1 MVVWFYQAGLYLCIF
16 QLLVLTISMKKV
28 ITVLAFA
35 AISVATFYSCKKSG
49 TTGIMQLPRLPEMP
63 FNYSRFNF
71 PTSFSPNNL
80 GLRKNSGMFDDMM
93 TKGGSGSYG
102 ELIQTKSP
110 DPANSKPLIDTT
122 IQGDYKATL
131 GRVLFYDRNLSLTST
146 VACGSCHKQ
155 SLGFSDDVAF
165 SNGFKNLVTARN
177 SMPISNVLLRFNQQ
191 GLFWDMREMEA
202 EKMVLMPVSNHIE
215 MGFTEI
221 DKIVTRLNNIGYY
234 PKMFKDA
241 FGDEAITKDRIS
253 QALAQFLNSMVSF
266 NSKFDKGREVA
277 FSNFNAQELAGKDL
291 FFNTLN
297 CGSCHE
303 GSNVWGEANR
313 IANIGLDLKYADKG
327 ITTQTVTTFNDFGM
341 PQVKVLTNMEGLFKI
356 PSLRNIA
363 LTAPYMHDGRFTTL
377 EQVIDHYDHG
387 VKAHPDLDPKLKNSQ
402 GQPQRLNLTPE
413 EKKQLIAFLNTMTDT
428 QFINDPKFSDPFN
441 Q

>member
-1 MVVWFYQAGLYLCIF
+1 
-16 QLLVLTISMKKV
+16 MKKL

-49 TTGIMQLPRLPEMP
+49 SEGHLSIPKLPEMP

-71 PTSFSPNNL
+71 PASFSPGNE
-80 GLRKNSGMFDDMM
+80 GLKRNTGGLFDDMVEFKDS
-93 TKGGSGSYG
+93 TGTGGGYG
-102 ELIQTKSP
+102 QIIVRRVK
-110 DPANSKPLIDTT
+110 DPVSKPLIDTS
-122 IQGDYKATL
+122 IQGDFKATL
-131 GRVLFYDRNLSLTST
+131 GRVLFYDKNLSLTST

-155 SLGFSDDVAF
+155 NLGFSDDVAF

-177 SMPISNVLLRFNQQ
+177 SMPISNVLLRFNEQ
-191 GLFWDMREMEA
+191 GLFWDMREMDA

-241 FGDEAITKDRIS
+241 FGDETINKDRIS

-266 NSKFDKGREVA
+266 NSKFDKGREIG
-277 FSNFNAQELAGKDL
+277 FSNFNAQELAGKEL

-297 CGSCHE
+297 CGKCHE
-303 GSNVWGEANR
+303 GSNAWGETNR
-313 IANIGLDLKYADKG
+313 VANIGLDLKYADKG
-327 ITTQTVTTFNDFGM
+327 ITTQTITTFSDFGM
-341 PQVKVLTNMEGLFKI
+341 PQTKVVTNLEGLFKI

-363 LTAPYMHDGRFTTL
+363 LTAPYMHDGRFATL

-387 VKAHPDLDPKLKNSQ
+387 VKAHPDLDPKLKNTQ
-402 GQPQRLNLTPE
+402 GQPQRLNLTPD